1 MSSRGPGSCFATTC
15 ASPRCARDGSA
26 ALNIAVGS
34 STKFSI
40 LATPTATHLSYAQPA
55 ERGLWQGPH
64 TFVAAGGCL
73 KPRWHVGPATGCIAL
88 ADRCEAA

>member
-1 MSSRGPGSCFATTC
+1 MSSRGPSFHFAITC
-15 ASPRCARDGSA
+15 ARPRAAHDGA
-26 ALNIAVGS
+26 AVPNIAVGS